1 MSKLCTV
8 LNLKVHMKFLF
19 KVLSI
24 LGVAMLLSSCST
36 NFTQIDKTKLV
47 GTWEE
52 VKQNG
57 MALPVI
63 TLNQDGSAS
72 TQNSPIFTLDKWLIE
87 DNQLRV
93 IGKTKARGQSALF
106 DEMYRI
112 LKLSDKE
119 LVLEYEK
126 ITYVYRKIN

>member
-24 LGVAMLLSSCST
+24 LGVAMLLPSCST
-36 NFTQIDKTKLV
+36 NFTQIDKTRLV

-52 VKQNG
+52 VNKNG

-72 TQNSPIFTLDKWLIE
+72 TQNSPIFSLDKWLIE

>member
-52 VKQNG
+52 VNQNG

>member
-1 MSKLCTV
+1 
-8 LNLKVHMKFLF
+8 MKFLF

-52 VKQNG
+52 VNKNG

-72 TQNSPIFTLDKWLIE
+72 TQNSPIFSLDKWLIE

-126 ITYVYRKIN
+126 ISYVYRKIN

>member
-1 MSKLCTV
+1 
-8 LNLKVHMKFLF
+8 
-19 KVLSI
+19 
-24 LGVAMLLSSCST
+24 MLLSSCST

-52 VKQNG
+52 VNKNG

-72 TQNSPIFTLDKWLIE
+72 TQNSPIFSLDKWLIE